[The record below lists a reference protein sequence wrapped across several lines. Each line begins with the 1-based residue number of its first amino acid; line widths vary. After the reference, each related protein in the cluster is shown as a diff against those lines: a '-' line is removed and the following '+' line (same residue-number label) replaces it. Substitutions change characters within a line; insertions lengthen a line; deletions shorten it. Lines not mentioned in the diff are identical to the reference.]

1 MSQQRGA
8 LFYTP
13 AQKPPSGTATGVKD
27 GTEMAKLFT
36 PLTVRDVTFQSRI
49 SLAPL
54 YQYSAKDGYATD
66 LHLAHLGGIVQQGQ
80 GLAFMESTV
89 VQKEDRI
96 TPQDIGL

>member
-27 GTEMAKLFT
+27 GTEMPKLFT

-54 YQYSAKDGYATD
+54 CQYSAKDGYATD
-66 LHLAHLGGIVQQGQ
+66 LHLAHLGGIVQRGQ
-80 GLAFMESTV
+80 GLALMESTV